1 MKRNDLLAATLVLA
15 ASLALGPALR
25 GADPVPQCPNCP
37 NCPAKAADK
46 AKAVKETKEKLVH
59 ELVTILNETKS
70 ADTFVVTASCLGMMG
85 HDARPAVPSI
95 IRNAERLGLLKG
107 ASEVVCDEESE
118 ESKPTKQQRMAEGIM
133 DCLDQILSKQPSG
146 PKPPQ
151 SYQPCATLP
160 VPVVCPAPGM
170 AMPEN
175 IGFPVLP
182 PPPPPA
188 MTVPQPAR
196 PVYAAPPQSDPP
208 PPPPARNPPPATC
221 PFSFILGFTR

>member
-37 NCPAKAADK
+37 NCPATKTADK
-46 AKAVKETKEKLVH
+46 AKATKETKEKLVQ
-59 ELVTILNETKS
+59 ELVSILNETKS
-70 ADTFVVTASCLGMMG
+70 PDTFAVTASCLGMMG
-85 HDARPAVPSI
+85 HDARPAVPAI

-107 ASEVVCDEESE
+107 ISEFLCDEEE
-118 ESKPTKQQRMAEGIM
+118 ESKPSKQQKMAEGIM

-160 VPVVCPAPGM
+160 VPMVCPAP
-170 AMPEN
+170 AFAVPEN

-182 PPPPPA
+182 PPPPPV
-188 MTVPQPAR
+188 T
-196 PVYAAPPQSDPP
+196 PV
-208 PPPPARNPPPATC
+208 PPPARQATSTPAQPAPQAAPPAKNAPPDTC
-221 PFSFILGFTR
+221 PFSFILGFMR